1 MNTMTPSKTFRVP
14 AENLDLLTSQIELL
28 NKRVDRLQKKGH
40 NVAKVEITVG
50 KLYSLTLP
58 CQKQERIFAD
68 VELLSPKTPK
78 VDGWEFVAA
87 LTHVDGIGSVLRVC
101 PGATVSEGELAK
113 YRKASPD
120 NCDHCH
126 TSRKRNDT
134 FVIRNREGSLCQV
147 GRQCLAA
154 YTGLANPMVLCANAE
169 ILFAVSE
176 LLGDSEDDDFGGGC
190 SGGERFVTINVYLPF
205 VCCSIRQDGWLSR
218 TAAWDRGQ
226 RGQSTCD
233 LAFSNGVYA
242 KLDNKDRYQPTEKD
256 YNLAAAVMEFCE
268 QHFADCEVEALTDY
282 ENSLRVAMASGIAH
296 PKFAGLVASA
306 VGFYQ
311 RDIERRAKNETWS
324 KMVSSS
330 RFQGTVGERGQFEGL
345 KVLAYRSWPTDW
357 GAKHFYSF
365 MDDAGNA
372 YVYFATRDMDLSVGQ
387 VVSLRGTVKKHEMY
401 SPKGLRP
408 EFNPSLSYAQTQ
420 LSRCALITRA
430 KVVKVEAEQEWY
442 GKLSAPN
449 PQTLTQEKI
458 MEKCHDYHLEGSDGR
473 RYVYRSKS
481 KKKGVTAGSM
491 AIVSYDQNPVAQPS
505 GEYPVS
511 IVASC

>member
-58 CQKQERIFAD
+58 GQKQERIFAD

-169 ILFAVSE
+169 ILVRCVRAT
-176 LLGDSEDDDFGGGC
+176 G
-190 SGGERFVTINVYLPF
+190 RF
-205 VCCSIRQDGWLSR
+205 
-218 TAAWDRGQ
+218 
-226 RGQSTCD
+226 
-233 LAFSNGVYA
+233 
-242 KLDNKDRYQPTEKD
+242 
-256 YNLAAAVMEFCE
+256 
-268 QHFADCEVEALTDY
+268 
-282 ENSLRVAMASGIAH
+282 
-296 PKFAGLVASA
+296 
-306 VGFYQ
+306 
-311 RDIERRAKNETWS
+311 RR
-324 KMVSSS
+324 
-330 RFQGTVGERGQFEGL
+330 R
-345 KVLAYRSWPTDW
+345 
-357 GAKHFYSF
+357 
-365 MDDAGNA
+365 
-372 YVYFATRDMDLSVGQ
+372 
-387 VVSLRGTVKKHEMY
+387 
-401 SPKGLRP
+401 
-408 EFNPSLSYAQTQ
+408 
-420 LSRCALITRA
+420 
-430 KVVKVEAEQEWY
+430 
-442 GKLSAPN
+442 
-449 PQTLTQEKI
+449 
-458 MEKCHDYHLEGSDGR
+458 
-473 RYVYRSKS
+473 
-481 KKKGVTAGSM
+481 
-491 AIVSYDQNPVAQPS
+491 
-505 GEYPVS
+505 
-511 IVASC
+511 